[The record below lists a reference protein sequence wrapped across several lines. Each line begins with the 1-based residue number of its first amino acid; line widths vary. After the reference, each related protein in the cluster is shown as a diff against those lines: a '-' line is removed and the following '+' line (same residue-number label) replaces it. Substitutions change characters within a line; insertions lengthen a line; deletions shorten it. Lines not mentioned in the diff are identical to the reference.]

1 MTDFTIRQY
10 RELIKVLIE
19 NKYQFQPFGE
29 FLEFPKNKSIMLRH
43 DVDAR
48 KQNSL
53 RFAEIQHEFG
63 IRGSYYFRVVPE
75 SYDETVI
82 RRVAE
87 LGHEI
92 GYHYETMDTSK
103 GNTEAAYLE
112 FCKNLERFRKLAPI
126 RTICMHG
133 SPRSPFDNK
142 QIWEKHSYKSLGLI
156 GEPYYDLDFNK
167 IAYLTDTGR
176 RWNGSSVSVRDKVQS
191 PYSFNFK
198 STQDIIEQVHLL
210 SDQVMLTFHPQ
221 RWNSSPIAWTKELV
235 MQNLKNQ
242 VKKILLNRK
251 KEY

>member
-103 GNTEAAYLE
+103 GNAEAAYHE
-112 FCKNLERFRKLAPI
+112 FCKTSNDSGNLPQSGPSVCMEAPGHLM
-126 RTICMHG
+126 TISKYG
-133 SPRSPFDNK
+133 KN
-142 QIWEKHSYKSLGLI
+142 I
-156 GEPYYDLDFNK
+156 
-167 IAYLTDTGR
+167 
-176 RWNGSSVSVRDKVQS
+176 
-191 PYSFNFK
+191 
-198 STQDIIEQVHLL
+198 
-210 SDQVMLTFHPQ
+210 
-221 RWNSSPIAWTKELV
+221 PINPWD
-235 MQNLKNQ
+235 
-242 VKKILLNRK
+242 
-251 KEY
+251 